1 MNTPQNETRR
11 PERRTCRM
19 SMDPRED
26 RVLSLSLAYL
36 GAGLSAEDA
45 LESAMADFACAYLND
60 DSAAV

>member
-1 MNTPQNETRR
+1 M
-11 PERRTCRM
+11 CRM

-26 RVLSLSLAYL
+26 RVLCLSLAYL

-45 LESAMADFACAYLND
+45 LESAMADFTCAYLDD

>member
-1 MNTPQNETRR
+1 MNTPQTETRR
-11 PERRTCRM
+11 PERRL

-45 LESAMADFACAYLND
+45 IESAVADFACAYLND